1 MIPWLAPGQ
10 PFPPVETALKSPNG
24 LLAASAGLGP
34 QRLLEAYPR
43 GIFPWYSEGEPV
55 LWWSPDPRMVLF
67 TSEFRVSRSL
77 AKTLKRAPHD
87 ASIEVHLDRAFD
99 DVIRACAEPRA
110 HEAGTWI
117 TDEVIDAYSALN
129 RRGLAHSVETWVD
142 GRLAGGLYGV
152 AIGRMFFGE
161 SMFARVPDAS
171 KIALAALVRLLL
183 DEKARVI
190 DCQQN
195 TRHLSSLG
203 GREIRRRDFL
213 ALLRTA
219 VNAAPIDWAAHA
231 NRPLNAL
238 LNASLT
244 SID

>member
-10 PFPPVETALKSPNG
+10 PFPPVETALATPNG
-24 LLAASAGLGP
+24 LLAASATLTP

-43 GIFPWYSEGEPV
+43 GIFPWYSDGEPV
-55 LWWSPDPRMVLF
+55 LWWSPNPRMVLF

-77 AKTLKRAPHD
+77 SRTLRRVAHD
-87 ASIEVHLDRAFD
+87 DSTQVLLDRAFD
-99 DVIRACAEPRA
+99 DVIRACAEPRDR
-110 HEAGTWI
+110 ESGTWI
-117 TDEVIDAYSALN
+117 TDEVVDAYTGLH
-129 RRGLAHSVETWVD
+129 RRGLAHSIETWID

-152 AIGRMFFGE
+152 SIGRMFFGE

-183 DEKARVI
+183 QESGRVI

-195 TRHLSSLG
+195 TRHLASLG
-203 GREIRRRDFL
+203 GREITRRDFL

-238 LNASLT
+238 LSSLT
-244 SID
+244 STD

>member
-10 PFPPVETALKSPNG
+10 PFPPVETALTSPNG
-24 LLAASAGLGP
+24 LLAASATLTL

-55 LWWSPDPRMVLF
+55 LWWSPEPRMVLF
-67 TSEFRVSRSL
+67 TSEFRISRSL
-77 AKTLKRAPHD
+77 ARTLRRAATSD
-87 ASIEVHLDRAFD
+87 SIELHLDRAFD
-99 DVIRACAEPRA
+99 DVIRACAEPR
-110 HEAGTWI
+110 ERESGTWI
-117 TDEVIDAYSALN
+117 TDEVVDAYTGLH
-129 RRGLAHSVETWVD
+129 RRGLAHSIETWID

-152 AIGRMFFGE
+152 SIGRMFFGE

-183 DEKARVI
+183 DEKVRVI

-195 TRHLSSLG
+195 TRHLASLG

-231 NRPLNAL
+231 NRPLNPL
-238 LNASLT
+238 LNASLI